1 MNWKKH
7 EGSLLEALS
16 DAGSTPAA
24 STIFSPPK
32 GYFFLTLGMVFLQG
46 VLRKVGVSWWC
57 FGGFFV
63 VDLW

>member
-24 STIFSPPK
+24 STIFSPS
-32 GYFFLTLGMVFLQG
+32 QG
-46 VLRKVGVSWWC
+46 VFFSDGAQRRFYRGFWEKWVVLGGVLVVFSW
-57 FGGFFV
+57 
-63 VDLW
+63 

>member
-24 STIFSPPK
+24 STIIKSFTVNDLETSGK
-32 GYFFLTLGMVFLQG
+32 NWVGFCTVFCT
-46 VLRKVGVSWWC
+46 VAAR
-57 FGGFFV
+57 F
-63 VDLW
+63 